1 MLSRH
6 KCSKSRRTSS
16 MQERKTKA
24 ARPTI
29 CSTTTTI
36 RTQMAP
42 TCKLTM
48 TTAVFAH
55 LCAPRTS
62 MIRAMGRTIFS
73 PVRTEAEFRFRST
86 NVTTRLQMR
95 ASRSCD
101 HQTHDNLSRLP
112 RAPSQVFSDAVVNGL
127 SACEPSIYRLCRFK
141 CVLKLNWRS
150 WCDDRD

>member
-24 ARPTI
+24 APPTI

-36 RTQMAP
+36 KTQMAT

-112 RAPSQVFSDAVVNGL
+112 RAPFRVFSDAVADGL
-127 SACEPSIYRLCRFK
+127 SAREPSIYRLCRSK
-141 CVLKLNWRS
+141 YVLKLN
-150 WCDDRD
+150 

>member
-24 ARPTI
+24 VRHTI

-36 RTQMAP
+36 KTKMAT

-48 TTAVFAH
+48 TTAVSVH

-112 RAPSQVFSDAVVNGL
+112 RAPSQVFSDAVADEL
-127 SACEPSIYRLCRFK
+127 STREPSIYRLCRSK
-141 CVLKLNWRS
+141 YVLKLN
-150 WCDDRD
+150 

>member
-16 MQERKTKA
+16 MQERKTKVV
-24 ARPTI
+24 RLTI

-36 RTQMAP
+36 KTKMAP

-48 TTAVFAH
+48 MTAVFAH

-73 PVRTEAEFRFRST
+73 PVRTEAEFRFHST

-101 HQTHDNLSRLP
+101 HQTHDNHSRLP
-112 RAPSQVFSDAVVNGL
+112 RAPSQVFSETGVEGL
-127 SACEPSIYRLCRFK
+127 SARELSNYQLCHCK
-141 CVLKLNWRS
+141 YVLNLNWRR
-150 WCDDRD
+150 WCQDRD

>member
-24 ARPTI
+24 APPTI

-42 TCKLTM
+42 TCRLTM

-112 RAPSQVFSDAVVNGL
+112 RAPSQVFSETGVEGL
-127 SACEPSIYRLCRFK
+127 SARELSNYQLCHCK
-141 CVLKLNWRS
+141 YVLNLNWRR
-150 WCDDRD
+150 WCQDRD

>member
-24 ARPTI
+24 APPTI
-29 CSTTTTI
+29 CSTTATI
-36 RTQMAP
+36 RTRMAP
-42 TCKLTM
+42 TCKLMM

-86 NVTTRLQMR
+86 NVTTQLQMR

-112 RAPSQVFSDAVVNGL
+112 RAPSQVFSDAVADGL
-127 SACEPSIYRLCRFK
+127 SAREPSIYRLCRSK
-141 CVLKLNWRS
+141 YVLKLN
-150 WCDDRD
+150 

>member
-24 ARPTI
+24 APPTI

-36 RTQMAP
+36 RTPMAT

-112 RAPSQVFSDAVVNGL
+112 RAPSQVFSDVVVDGL
-127 SACEPSIYRLCRFK
+127 NAREPSIYRLCRFK